1 MSMQQEGSLH
11 ENIFDS
17 KHEVAL
23 VVKYKYDLGKFSF
36 ASIYS
41 ILLFIFHMFNSVWL
55 IATIVNVEIN
65 ENLINVLNSVS
76 AVLIVVMVSQ
86 MYRF

>member
-1 MSMQQEGSLH
+1 MSMQQVSLH

-17 KHEVAL
+17 KDEVVPL
-23 VVKYKYDLGKFSF
+23 VKYKYEVGTFFF

-41 ILLFIFHMFNSVWL
+41 ILLFIFLLFSSIWL
-55 IATIVNVEIN
+55 IATTVNVVMH
-65 ENLINVLNSVS
+65 ENLINVLNNVSV
-76 AVLIVVMVSQ
+76 VLIIVMVSQ